1 MQACLRRTR
10 ADIII
15 IGLPSQ
21 LPPLTWCKIRSFQ
34 PLEPRYRWASTLSA
48 GCLNDLILSWSSTT
62 PLCFSRKVRG
72 NLWQL
77 RAAFGNSAVEA
88 KRKGEQSSPTLAPL
102 FNVESL
108 GLALKNS
115 RLREGEGQHLHP
127 AAPVG
132 FISQQRRGAGA
143 KETPG
148 EFMDPLVLGETT
160 LEVTSQRKKKKQK
173 WLFLSRVQLN
183 PILLLHNYKESWKCL
198 PERKSKRGG
207 IKTTNQEK
215 YFWKKSVSPVLKRFV
230 SNFSRGESKT
240 WGVVCFE
247 TKLVFTAVVNLVLLP
262 RVFCSRGWKV
272 CLDLFPYGKVAEV
285 TSRMC

>member
-88 KRKGEQSSPTLAPL
+88 KRKGEQSSPTLAPV

-148 EFMDPLVLGETT
+148 ELMDPLVLGETT
-160 LEVTSQRKKKKQK
+160 LEVTSQRKKKNKSGFSCLGCSLIQSFCSIIIKKAGSVYLKEKANGGELKQQTK
-173 WLFLSRVQLN
+173 KSISEKILSHRFLKDLYQTFPVVNQKLGELCVLKPSLFL
-183 PILLLHNYKESWKCL
+183 LLLWIWCFCL
-198 PERKSKRGG
+198 
-207 IKTTNQEK
+207 
-215 YFWKKSVSPVLKRFV
+215 
-230 SNFSRGESKT
+230 
-240 WGVVCFE
+240 VCF
-247 TKLVFTAVVNLVLLP
+247 
-262 RVFCSRGWKV
+262 
-272 CLDLFPYGKVAEV
+272 VAEDEKFV
-285 TSRMC
+285 

>member
-88 KRKGEQSSPTLAPL
+88 KRKGEQSSPALAPL

-108 GLALKNS
+108 GLTLKNS

-127 AAPVG
+127 SSSCSVYQPAAPRSR
-132 FISQQRRGAGA
+132 SQGNSRWVHGSIGAGR
-143 KETPG
+143 KEHWRWFPK
-148 EFMDPLVLGETT
+148 E
-160 LEVTSQRKKKKQK
+160 KKKKSR
-173 WLFLSRVQLN
+173 FSCLS
-183 PILLLHNYKESWKCL
+183 
-198 PERKSKRGG
+198 
-207 IKTTNQEK
+207 
-215 YFWKKSVSPVLKRFV
+215 
-230 SNFSRGESKT
+230 
-240 WGVVCFE
+240 
-247 TKLVFTAVVNLVLLP
+247 A
-262 RVFCSRGWKV
+262 
-272 CLDLFPYGKVAEV
+272 A
-285 TSRMC
+285 